1 MTQDQ
6 TQPTNL
12 QNLLP
17 AEGDSQRGGTKGR
30 DLNDTTIS
38 TEVPLLTQADFASRR
53 ARLTESLGDGAI
65 ILTAGH
71 LANRNHDVEYEYR
84 QDSTFWYFTGLDEP
98 DAVAVLRPG
107 ADEPYVLFV
116 NPFDPK
122 YEIWVGQR
130 IGVEGATALLGADE
144 AFPLEELDEKLPELL
159 AETATVRYSLGSDR
173 RLDRLVTDLIIR
185 RRSSGQRDGSYV
197 ARIVDPV
204 SAVGSMR
211 VIKSFKELD
220 TLQRAIDITAS
231 GFDQAIRATRPG
243 LREYHVQTA
252 LENEFRRLG
261 SPRNGYPSIVAS
273 GGNSCILHYI
283 TNRDE
288 IRDGDLILIDAG
300 AEVDYYGA
308 DITRTWPAS
317 GKFTPEQR
325 DVYDIVLAAQKEA
338 IAVIRPG
345 VEFAEVHKTARD
357 VLIQGLIDLN
367 VLDGDVDDIIEER
380 EYESYYMHG
389 TSHWLGLDVHDAG
402 VYKDGE
408 DSVLLQEGMV
418 FTVEPGLYF
427 GSQAEDAPEHLKG
440 IGIRIEDDV
449 VVTADGH
456 RVMSAAVPKKPD
468 DIESI
473 VGTAAV

>member
-1 MTQDQ
+1 M
-6 TQPTNL
+6 
-12 QNLLP
+12 
-17 AEGDSQRGGTKGR
+17 
-30 DLNDTTIS
+30 NDTTTAADVSPI
-38 TEVPLLTQADFASRR
+38 TQEDFTSRR
-53 ARLTESLGDGAI
+53 TRLTESLDGGAI
-65 ILTAGH
+65 VLTAGH
-71 LANRNHDVEYEYR
+71 LASRNHDVEYEYR

-107 ADEPYVLFV
+107 AEEPYVLFV
-116 NPFDPK
+116 NPFDPR

-130 IGVEGATALLGADE
+130 VGVDGAKALLGADE
-144 AFPLEELDEKLPELL
+144 AFPVEDLDEKLPELL
-159 AETATVRYSLGSDR
+159 AETDTVYYALGTDR
-173 RLDRLVTDLIIR
+173 RLDRLVTDLTVR

-197 ARIVDPV
+197 GRIVDPV
-204 SAVGSMR
+204 SAVGAMR
-211 VIKSFKELD
+211 VVKSEKEIE
-220 TLQRAIDITAS
+220 TLQRAIDITAQ
-231 GFDQAIRATRPG
+231 GFDRAIRTTRPG
-243 LREYHVQTA
+243 IREYHVQTA

-288 IRDGDLILIDAG
+288 IQDGDLLLIDAG
-300 AEVDYYGA
+300 AEVEYYGA
-308 DITRTWPAS
+308 DITRTWPAN

-338 IAVIRPG
+338 IGVIAPG
-345 VEFAEVHKTARD
+345 VEFTEVHKTARD
-357 VLIQGLIDLN
+357 VLIQGLLDLG
-367 VLDGDVDDIIEER
+367 VLDGDMDDIIEER
-380 EYESYYMHG
+380 GYEPYYMHG

-402 VYKDGE
+402 VYKDGD

-427 GSQAEDAPEHLKG
+427 GSQAEDAPERLRG

-456 RVMSAAVPKKPD
+456 RVMSAAVPKEPD

-473 VGTAAV
+473 VGSTAV

>member
-1 MTQDQ
+1 M
-6 TQPTNL
+6 
-12 QNLLP
+12 
-17 AEGDSQRGGTKGR
+17 
-30 DLNDTTIS
+30 NDTAITADA
-38 TEVPLLTQADFASRR
+38 LLFTQADFASRR

-65 ILTAGH
+65 ILAAGH
-71 LANRNHDVEYEYR
+71 LANRNHDVEYEFR
-84 QDSTFWYFTGLDEP
+84 QDSTFWYYTGLDEP
-98 DAVAVLRPG
+98 DAVAVIRPG

-122 YEIWVGQR
+122 YEIWVGR
-130 IGVEGATALLGADE
+130 RVGVEGATETLGADE
-144 AFPLEELDEKLPELL
+144 AFPVEELDEKLPELL
-159 AETATVRYSLGSDR
+159 AETATIYYALGSDR
-173 RLDRLVTDLIIR
+173 RLDRLVTDLIVR

-197 ARIVDPV
+197 GRIVDPV
-204 SAVGSMR
+204 SAIGAMR
-211 VIKSFKELD
+211 VVKSDKEIEA
-220 TLQRAIDITAS
+220 LQRAIDITAS

-288 IRDGDLILIDAG
+288 IRDGDLLLIDAG

-338 IAVIRPG
+338 IAVIAPG
-345 VEFAEVHKTARD
+345 VEFAEVHKTARE
-357 VLIQGLIDLN
+357 VLIQGLLDLGA
-367 VLDGDVDDIIEER
+367 LDGDMDDIIEER
-380 EYESYYMHG
+380 EYEPYYMHG

-402 VYKDGE
+402 VYKNGE
-408 DSVLLQEGMV
+408 DSVVLQEGMV

-427 GSQAEDAPEHLKG
+427 GSQAEDPPEHLKG

-456 RVMSAAVPKKPD
+456 RVMSAAVPKEPD

-473 VGTAAV
+473 VGSGAV

>member
-1 MTQDQ
+1 MADASLFTQD
-6 TQPTNL
+6 
-12 QNLLP
+12 
-17 AEGDSQRGGTKGR
+17 
-30 DLNDTTIS
+30 
-38 TEVPLLTQADFASRR
+38 DFASRR
-53 ARLTESLGDGAI
+53 TRLAESLDDGAI
-65 ILTAGH
+65 ILAAGH
-71 LANRNHDVEYEYR
+71 LANRNHDVEYEFR
-84 QDSTFWYFTGLDEP
+84 QDSTFWYYTGFDEP

-130 IGVEGATALLGADE
+130 IGVEGAKETLGADE
-144 AFPLEELDEKLPELL
+144 AFPVEELDEKLPELL
-159 AETATVRYSLGSDR
+159 AETGTVYYALGSDR
-173 RLDRLVTDLIIR
+173 RLDRLVTDLVVR

-197 ARIVDPV
+197 GRIVDLV
-204 SAVGSMR
+204 TAVGARR
-211 VIKSFKELD
+211 VVKSAKEID
-220 TLQRAIDITAS
+220 TLQQAIDVTAQGFDRAIRT
-231 GFDQAIRATRPG
+231 TRPG

-283 TNRDE
+283 TNRGE
-288 IRDGDLILIDAG
+288 IRDGDLLLIDAG

-308 DITRTWPAS
+308 DITRTWPVN
-317 GKFTPEQR
+317 GRFTPEQR
-325 DVYDIVLAAQKEA
+325 DVYELVLAAQKEA
-338 IAVIRPG
+338 ISVIAPG

-357 VLIQGLIDLN
+357 VLIQGLLDLG
-367 VLDGDVDDIIEER
+367 VLDGDMDDIIEEK
-380 EYESYYMHG
+380 EYEPYYMHG

-402 VYKDGE
+402 IYKDGE
-408 DSVLLQEGMV
+408 DSVPLQEGMV

-427 GSQAEDAPEHLKG
+427 GSQAEDAPDHLKG

-456 RVMSAAVPKKPD
+456 RVMSATVPKEPH

-473 VGTAAV
+473 VGSAAG

>member
-1 MTQDQ
+1 M
-6 TQPTNL
+6 
-12 QNLLP
+12 
-17 AEGDSQRGGTKGR
+17 
-30 DLNDTTIS
+30 
-38 TEVPLLTQADFASRR
+38 
-53 ARLTESLGDGAI
+53 
-65 ILTAGH
+65 
-71 LANRNHDVEYEYR
+71 
-84 QDSTFWYFTGLDEP
+84 
-98 DAVAVLRPG
+98 
-107 ADEPYVLFV
+107 
-116 NPFDPK
+116 
-122 YEIWVGQR
+122 
-130 IGVEGATALLGADE
+130 EGATALLGADE
-144 AFPLEELDEKLPELL
+144 AFPVEELDEKLPELL
-159 AETATVRYSLGSDR
+159 AETDTVHYALGSDR
-173 RLDRLVTDLIIR
+173 RLDRLVTDLSVR

-197 ARIVDPV
+197 GRIVDPV
-204 SAVGSMR
+204 SAIGAMR
-211 VIKSFKELD
+211 VVKSDKEIEA
-220 TLQRAIDITAS
+220 LQRAIDITAS
-231 GFDQAIRATRPG
+231 GFDRAIRVTRPG

-288 IRDGDLILIDAG
+288 IRDGDLLLIDAG

-338 IAVIRPG
+338 TSVVAPG

-357 VLIQGLIDLN
+357 VLIQGLLDLN
-367 VLDGDVDDIIEER
+367 VLDGDMDDIIEER
-380 EYESYYMHG
+380 EYEPYYMHG

-408 DSVLLQEGMV
+408 DSVVLQEGMV

-456 RVMSAAVPKKPD
+456 RVMSAAVPKEPD

-473 VGTAAV
+473 VGSAAV

>member
-1 MTQDQ
+1 M
-6 TQPTNL
+6 N
-12 QNLLP
+12 
-17 AEGDSQRGGTKGR
+17 E
-30 DLNDTTIS
+30 TTITTDAS
-38 TEVPLLTQADFASRR
+38 LFTQADFASRR
-53 ARLTESLGDGAI
+53 TRLTASLDDGAI
-65 ILTAGH
+65 ILAAGH
-71 LANRNHDVEYEYR
+71 LATRNNDVEYEYR

-130 IGVEGATALLGADE
+130 IGVDGATALLGADE
-144 AFPLEELDEKLPELL
+144 AFPVEELDEKLPELL
-159 AETATVRYSLGSDR
+159 AETGTVYYALGSDR
-173 RLDRLVTDLIIR
+173 RLDRLVTDLVVR
-185 RRSSGQRDGSYV
+185 RRSGGQRDGSYV
-197 ARIVDPV
+197 RQIIDPV
-204 SAVGSMR
+204 ATVGAMR
-211 VIKSFKELD
+211 VVKSEREID

-231 GFDQAIRATRPG
+231 GFDRAIRSTRPG

-283 TNRDE
+283 TNRNE
-288 IRDGDLILIDAG
+288 IQDGDLLLIDAG
-300 AEVDYYGA
+300 AEIDYYGA
-308 DITRTWPAS
+308 DITRTWPAN

-338 IAVIRPG
+338 IDVIAPG

-357 VLIQGLIDLN
+357 VLIQGLLDLG
-367 VLDGDVDDIIEER
+367 VLEGGMDEIIEER
-380 EYESYYMHG
+380 EYAPYYMHG

-427 GSQAEDAPEHLKG
+427 GSQAEDAPERLKG
-440 IGIRIEDDV
+440 IGIRIEDDI

-456 RVMSAAVPKKPD
+456 RVMSAAVPKQPD

-473 VGTAAV
+473 VGSAAG

>member
-1 MTQDQ
+1 M
-6 TQPTNL
+6 PT
-12 QNLLP
+12 P
-17 AEGDSQRGGTKGR
+17 VSPPPGR
-30 DLNDTTIS
+30 DTERRPKGFALNETMTITDGS
-38 TEVPLLTQADFASRR
+38 PFTPDDFASRR
-53 ARLTESLGDGAI
+53 TRLAESLDDGAI
-65 ILTAGH
+65 ILAAGH
-71 LANRNHDVEYEYR
+71 LATRNHDVEYEFR

-122 YEIWVGQR
+122 YEIWVGER
-130 IGVEGATALLGADE
+130 VGVEGATALFGADE
-144 AFPLEELDEKLPELL
+144 AFAVEELDEKLPELI
-159 AETATVRYSLGSDR
+159 AETDTVYYALGTDR
-173 RLDRLVTDLIIR
+173 RLDRLVTDLIVK

-197 ARIVDPV
+197 GRVLDPV
-204 SAVGSMR
+204 PAVGSMR
-211 VIKSFKELD
+211 VVKSTKEIE
-220 TLQRAIDITAS
+220 TLQRAIDITAQ
-231 GFDQAIRATRPG
+231 GFDRAIRVTRPG

-273 GGNSCILHYI
+273 GGSSCILHYI
-283 TNRDE
+283 KNRGE
-288 IRDGDLILIDAG
+288 IRDGDLLLIDAG

-308 DITRTWPAS
+308 DITRTWPAN
-317 GKFTPEQR
+317 GRFTPEQR
-325 DVYDIVLAAQKEA
+325 DIYDLVLAAQKEA
-338 IAVIRPG
+338 IGVIAPG

-357 VLIQGLIDLN
+357 VLIQGLLDLH
-367 VLDGDVDDIIEER
+367 VLDGDIDDIIEEK
-380 EYESYYMHG
+380 EYEPYYMHG

-402 VYKDGE
+402 VYKNGE

-427 GSQAEDAPEHLKG
+427 GSQAEDAPERLKG

-456 RVMSAAVPKKPD
+456 RVMSAAVPKEPD
-468 DIESI
+468 DIEEI
-473 VGTAAV
+473 VGSAAQ

>member
-1 MTQDQ
+1 MNET
-6 TQPTNL
+6 
-12 QNLLP
+12 
-17 AEGDSQRGGTKGR
+17 
-30 DLNDTTIS
+30 TTI
-38 TEVPLLTQADFASRR
+38 TQADFASRR
-53 ARLTESLGDGAI
+53 TRLTQSLDDGAV
-65 ILTAGH
+65 ILAAGH
-71 LANRNHDVEYEYR
+71 LATRNHDVEYEYR

-107 ADEPYVLFV
+107 ADEPYVLFI

-130 IGVEGATALLGADE
+130 VGVDGATALLGADE

-159 AETATVRYSLGSDR
+159 AETGSVYYALGSDR
-173 RLDRLVTDLIIR
+173 RLDRLVTDLVVR

-197 ARIVDPV
+197 GKIMDPV
-204 SAVGSMR
+204 AAVGSMR
-211 VIKSFKELD
+211 VVKSAKELD

-273 GGNSCILHYI
+273 GESSCILHYI
-283 TNRDE
+283 TNRNE
-288 IRDGDLILIDAG
+288 ICDGDLLLIDAG

-317 GKFTPEQR
+317 GKFTPQQR

-338 IAVIRPG
+338 IAVIAPG

-357 VLIQGLIDLN
+357 VLIQGLLDLG
-367 VLDGDVDDIIEER
+367 VLDGDMDDIIEER
-380 EYESYYMHG
+380 EYEPYYMHG

-408 DSVLLQEGMV
+408 DSVVLQEGMV

-456 RVMSAAVPKKPD
+456 RVMSAAVPKDPD

-473 VGTAAV
+473 VGTAAG

>member
-1 MTQDQ
+1 MAHGTPITQ
-6 TQPTNL
+6 
-12 QNLLP
+12 
-17 AEGDSQRGGTKGR
+17 
-30 DLNDTTIS
+30 
-38 TEVPLLTQADFASRR
+38 VDFASRR

-84 QDSTFWYFTGLDEP
+84 QDSTFWYYTGLDEP

-107 ADEPYVLFV
+107 AGEPYVLFV

-130 IGVEGATALLGADE
+130 VGVEGATALLGADE

-159 AETATVRYSLGSDR
+159 AETGTVYYALGSDR
-173 RLDRLVTDLIIR
+173 RLDRLVTDLIVR

-197 ARIVDPV
+197 GRIVDPV
-204 SAVGSMR
+204 SSIGAMR
-211 VIKSFKELD
+211 VIKSDKEIE

-231 GFDQAIRATRPG
+231 GFDRAIRATRSG

-288 IRDGDLILIDAG
+288 IRDGDLLLIDAG

-338 IAVIRPG
+338 IAVIAPG
-345 VEFAEVHKTARD
+345 VEFAEVHKKARE
-357 VLIQGLIDLN
+357 VLIQGLLDLG
-367 VLDGDVDDIIEER
+367 VLDGDMDDIIEER
-380 EYESYYMHG
+380 EYEPYYMHG

-408 DSVLLQEGMV
+408 NSVILQEGMV

-427 GSQAEDAPEHLKG
+427 GSQTEDAPEYLKG

-456 RVMSAAVPKKPD
+456 RVMSSAVPKEPD

-473 VGTAAV
+473 VGSAAV

>member
-1 MTQDQ
+1 MSA
-6 TQPTNL
+6 
-12 QNLLP
+12 P
-17 AEGDSQRGGTKGR
+17 AGTETQRGHTKGR
-30 DLNDTTIS
+30 ALNETTTI
-38 TEVPLLTQADFASRR
+38 TQADFASRR
-53 ARLTESLGDGAI
+53 TRLTQSLDDGAI
-65 ILTAGH
+65 ILVAGH
-71 LANRNHDVEYEYR
+71 HATRNHDVEYEYR

-116 NPFDPK
+116 NPFDPA

-130 IGVEGATALLGADE
+130 VGVDGATALFGADE
-144 AFPLEELDEKLPELL
+144 AYPIEELDEKLPELL
-159 AETATVRYSLGSDR
+159 AETGTVYYSLGSDR
-173 RLDRLVTDLIIR
+173 KLDRLVSDLIVN
-185 RRSSGQRDGSYV
+185 RRSSGQRDGSYL

-204 SAVGSMR
+204 AVVGSMR
-211 VIKSFKELD
+211 VVKSPKEID
-220 TLQRAIDITAS
+220 TLQQAIDITAH
-231 GFDQAIRATRPG
+231 GFDRAIRATRPS
-243 LREYHVQTA
+243 LHEYHVQTA

-273 GGNSCILHYI
+273 GESSCILHYI
-283 TNRDE
+283 TNRNE
-288 IRDGDLILIDAG
+288 IRDGDLLLIDAG

-308 DITRTWPAS
+308 DITRTWPAN

-338 IAVIRPG
+338 IAAIAPG

-357 VLIQGLIDLN
+357 VLIQGLLDLH
-367 VLDGDVDDIIEER
+367 VLDGDIDDIIEER
-380 EYESYYMHG
+380 EYMPYYMHG

-402 VYKDGE
+402 VYKDGD

-427 GSQAEDAPEHLKG
+427 GSQAEDAPDHLKG
-440 IGIRIEDDV
+440 IGIRIEDDI

-456 RVMSAAVPKKPD
+456 RVMSAAVPKEPD

-473 VGTAAV
+473 VGTAAG

>member
-1 MTQDQ
+1 MITAIDSLFTQD
-6 TQPTNL
+6 
-12 QNLLP
+12 
-17 AEGDSQRGGTKGR
+17 
-30 DLNDTTIS
+30 
-38 TEVPLLTQADFASRR
+38 DFASRR
-53 ARLTESLGDGAI
+53 TRLTESLDDGAI
-65 ILTAGH
+65 ILPAGH
-71 LANRNHDVEYEYR
+71 LATRNHDVEHEYR
-84 QDSTFWYFTGLDEP
+84 QDSTFWYYTGLDEP

-116 NPFDPK
+116 NPFDPR
-122 YEIWVGQR
+122 YEIWVGR
-130 IGVEGATALLGADE
+130 RVGVDGATSLLGADE
-144 AFPLEELDEKLPELL
+144 AFPVEELDEKLPELL
-159 AETATVRYSLGSDR
+159 AETDTVYYALGSDR
-173 RLDRLVTDLIIR
+173 RLDRLVTDLVVR
-185 RRSSGQRDGSYV
+185 RRSGGQRDGSYLS
-197 ARIVDPV
+197 RIVDPV
-204 SAVGSMR
+204 SAIGAMR
-211 VIKSFKELD
+211 LVKSFKEID
-220 TLQRAIDITAS
+220 TLQQAIDITAS
-231 GFDQAIRATRPG
+231 GFDSAIRATRPS

-288 IRDGDLILIDAG
+288 IQDGDLVLIDAG

-317 GKFTPEQR
+317 GRFTPEQR
-325 DVYDIVLAAQKEA
+325 DIYDIVLAAQKEA
-338 IAVIRPG
+338 IAVIAPG

-357 VLIQGLIDLN
+357 VLIQGLLDLN
-367 VLDGDVDDIIEER
+367 VLEGDMDDIIEER
-380 EYESYYMHG
+380 EYEPYYMHG

-408 DSVLLQEGMV
+408 DSVLLEEGMV

-427 GSQAEDAPEHLKG
+427 GSQAEDAPDHLKG

-456 RVMSAAVPKKPD
+456 RVMSSAVPKEPD
-468 DIESI
+468 DIEST
-473 VGTAAV
+473 VGSAAV

>member
-1 MTQDQ
+1 MADASLFAQD
-6 TQPTNL
+6 
-12 QNLLP
+12 
-17 AEGDSQRGGTKGR
+17 
-30 DLNDTTIS
+30 
-38 TEVPLLTQADFASRR
+38 DFASRR
-53 ARLTESLGDGAI
+53 TRLAESLDDGAI
-65 ILTAGH
+65 ILAAGH
-71 LANRNHDVEYEYR
+71 LATRNHDVEHEFR

-107 ADEPYVLFV
+107 ADAPYVLFV

-122 YEIWVGQR
+122 YEIWVGER
-130 IGVEGATALLGADE
+130 VGVEGAAAVFGADE
-144 AFPLEELDEKLPELL
+144 AFTVEELDEKLPELL
-159 AETATVRYSLGSDR
+159 AETGTVYYALGSNR
-173 RLDRLVTDLIIR
+173 RLDRLVTDLLVR

-197 ARIVDPV
+197 GRIVDPV
-204 SAVGSMR
+204 PAVGAMR
-211 VIKSFKELD
+211 VVKSAKEID
-220 TLQRAIDITAS
+220 TLQQAIDVTAQ
-231 GFDQAIRATRPG
+231 GFDRAIRATRPG

-283 TNRDE
+283 TNRGE
-288 IRDGDLILIDAG
+288 IRDGDLLLIDAG

-308 DITRTWPAS
+308 DITRTWPVN
-317 GKFTPEQR
+317 GRFTPEQR
-325 DVYDIVLAAQKEA
+325 DVYELVLAAQKEA
-338 IAVIRPG
+338 ISVIAPG

-357 VLIQGLIDLN
+357 VLIQGLLDLG
-367 VLDGDVDDIIEER
+367 VLDGEIDDIIEEK
-380 EYESYYMHG
+380 EYEPYYMHG

-402 VYKDGE
+402 IYKDGE
-408 DSVLLQEGMV
+408 DSVILQEGMV

-427 GSQAEDAPEHLKG
+427 GSQAEDAPDHLKG

-456 RVMSAAVPKKPD
+456 RVMSAAIPKEPH

-473 VGTAAV
+473 VGSAAG

>member
-1 MTQDQ
+1 MITAIDSLFTQD
-6 TQPTNL
+6 
-12 QNLLP
+12 
-17 AEGDSQRGGTKGR
+17 
-30 DLNDTTIS
+30 
-38 TEVPLLTQADFASRR
+38 DFASRR
-53 ARLTESLGDGAI
+53 TRLTESLDDGAI
-65 ILTAGH
+65 ILPAGH
-71 LANRNHDVEYEYR
+71 LATRNHDVEHEYR
-84 QDSTFWYFTGLDEP
+84 QDSTFWYYTGLDEP

-116 NPFDPK
+116 NPFDPR
-122 YEIWVGQR
+122 YEIWVGR
-130 IGVEGATALLGADE
+130 RVGVDGATSLLGADE
-144 AFPLEELDEKLPELL
+144 AFPVEELDEKLPELL
-159 AETATVRYSLGSDR
+159 AETGTVYYALGSDR
-173 RLDRLVTDLIIR
+173 RLDRLVTDLVVR
-185 RRSSGQRDGSYV
+185 RRSGGQRDGSYLS
-197 ARIVDPV
+197 RIVDPV
-204 SAVGSMR
+204 SAIGAMR
-211 VIKSFKELD
+211 LVKSSKEID
-220 TLQRAIDITAS
+220 TLQRAIDITAR
-231 GFDQAIRATRPG
+231 GFDSAIRATRPG

-261 SPRNGYPSIVAS
+261 SPRNGYPSIVAA

-288 IRDGDLILIDAG
+288 IQDGDLLLIDAG

-317 GKFTPEQR
+317 GRFTPEQR

-338 IAVIRPG
+338 IAVIAPG

-357 VLIQGLIDLN
+357 VLIQGLLDLN
-367 VLDGDVDDIIEER
+367 VLDGDMDDIIEER
-380 EYESYYMHG
+380 EYEPYYMHG

-408 DSVLLQEGMV
+408 DSVLLEEGMV

-427 GSQAEDAPEHLKG
+427 GSQAEDAPDHLKG

-456 RVMSAAVPKKPD
+456 RVMSSAVPKEPD
-468 DIESI
+468 DIEST
-473 VGTAAV
+473 VGSAAV

>member
-1 MTQDQ
+1 MDDGTPITQ
-6 TQPTNL
+6 
-12 QNLLP
+12 
-17 AEGDSQRGGTKGR
+17 
-30 DLNDTTIS
+30 
-38 TEVPLLTQADFASRR
+38 VDFASRR
-53 ARLTESLGDGAI
+53 VRLTESLGDGAV

-84 QDSTFWYFTGLDEP
+84 QDSTFWYYTGLDEP

-107 ADEPYVLFV
+107 EDEPYVLFV

-130 IGVEGATALLGADE
+130 VGVEGATALLGADE
-144 AFPLEELDEKLPELL
+144 AFPVEELDEKLPELL
-159 AETATVRYSLGSDR
+159 GETNTVHYALGSDR
-173 RLDRLVTDLIIR
+173 RLDRLVTDLIVR

-197 ARIVDPV
+197 GRIVDPV
-204 SAVGSMR
+204 SAIGAMR
-211 VIKSFKELD
+211 VVKSEQEIE

-231 GFDQAIRATRPG
+231 GFDRAIRVTQPG

-273 GGNSCILHYI
+273 GGNACILHYI
-283 TNRDE
+283 TNRNE
-288 IRDGDLILIDAG
+288 IRDGDLLLIDAG

-338 IAVIRPG
+338 IAVIAPG

-357 VLIQGLIDLN
+357 VLIQGLLDLN
-367 VLDGDVDDIIEER
+367 VLDGEMDDIIEER
-380 EYESYYMHG
+380 EYEPYYMHG

-427 GSQAEDAPEHLKG
+427 GSQAEDAPEHLKS

-456 RVMSAAVPKKPD
+456 QVMSAAVPKEPE

-473 VGTAAV
+473 VGSAAV

>member
-1 MTQDQ
+1 MADASLFTQD
-6 TQPTNL
+6 
-12 QNLLP
+12 
-17 AEGDSQRGGTKGR
+17 
-30 DLNDTTIS
+30 
-38 TEVPLLTQADFASRR
+38 DFASRR
-53 ARLTESLGDGAI
+53 TRLAESLDDGAI
-65 ILTAGH
+65 ILAAGH
-71 LANRNHDVEYEYR
+71 LANRNHDVEYEFR
-84 QDSTFWYFTGLDEP
+84 QDSTFWYYTGFDEP

-130 IGVEGATALLGADE
+130 IGVEGAKETLGADE
-144 AFPLEELDEKLPELL
+144 AFPVEELDEKLPELL
-159 AETATVRYSLGSDR
+159 AETGTVYYALGSDR
-173 RLDRLVTDLIIR
+173 RLDRLVTDLVVR

-197 ARIVDPV
+197 GRIVDLV
-204 SAVGSMR
+204 TAVGARR
-211 VIKSFKELD
+211 VVKSAKEID
-220 TLQRAIDITAS
+220 TLQQAIDVTAQGFDRAIRT
-231 GFDQAIRATRPG
+231 TRPG

-283 TNRDE
+283 TNRGE
-288 IRDGDLILIDAG
+288 IRDGDLLLIDAG

-308 DITRTWPAS
+308 DITRTWPVN
-317 GKFTPEQR
+317 GRFTPEQR
-325 DVYDIVLAAQKEA
+325 DVYELVLAAQKEA
-338 IAVIRPG
+338 ISVIAPG

-357 VLIQGLIDLN
+357 VLIQGLLDLG
-367 VLDGDVDDIIEER
+367 VLDGDMDDIIEEK
-380 EYESYYMHG
+380 EYEPYYMHG

-402 VYKDGE
+402 VYKNGE
-408 DSVLLQEGMV
+408 DSVPLQEGMV

-427 GSQAEDAPEHLKG
+427 GSQAEDVPEYLRG

-456 RVMSAAVPKKPD
+456 RVMSAAIPKEPH

-473 VGTAAV
+473 VGSAAG

>member
-1 MTQDQ
+1 M
-6 TQPTNL
+6 
-12 QNLLP
+12 
-17 AEGDSQRGGTKGR
+17 
-30 DLNDTTIS
+30 NDTAITADA
-38 TEVPLLTQADFASRR
+38 LLFTQADFASRR

-65 ILTAGH
+65 ILAAGH

-84 QDSTFWYFTGLDEP
+84 QDSTFWYFTGLEEP

-107 ADEPYVLFV
+107 TEEPYVLFV

-130 IGVEGATALLGADE
+130 VGVDGAKETLGADE
-144 AFPLEELDEKLPELL
+144 AFPVEELDEKLPELL
-159 AETATVRYSLGSDR
+159 AETETVYYALGSDR
-173 RLDRLVTDLIIR
+173 RLDRLVTDLIVR

-197 ARIVDPV
+197 GRIVDPV
-204 SAVGSMR
+204 SAIGAMR
-211 VIKSFKELD
+211 VVKSAKEIE
-220 TLQRAIDITAS
+220 TLQRAINITAS

-273 GGNSCILHYI
+273 GENSCILHYI

-288 IRDGDLILIDAG
+288 IRDGDLLLIDAG

-308 DITRTWPAS
+308 DITRTWPAG

-338 IAVIRPG
+338 ITVIAPG

-357 VLIQGLIDLN
+357 VLIQGLLDLG
-367 VLDGDVDDIIEER
+367 VLEGEMDEIIEER
-380 EYESYYMHG
+380 EYEPYYMHG

-408 DSVLLQEGMV
+408 DSVILQEGMV

-427 GSQAEDAPEHLKG
+427 GNQAEDAPEHLKG

-449 VVTADGH
+449 VVTVDGH
-456 RVMSAAVPKKPD
+456 RVMSAAVPKEPG
-468 DIESI
+468 DIESV
-473 VGTAAV
+473 VGSAAS